1 MEDAKLKQYVEAAAT
16 ALTEK
21 VDPGQIAGA
30 LKEEGLN
37 EEEVNTVM
45 KMAESEAQNAG
56 PETGA
61 GADAIPLEQA
71 IEYLDGLGIDP
82 QTIIAVLQIV
92 LKMQPED
99 VDKLVAML
107 MQAMQQGGQGQGPQD
122 GSGPNPGQGQGV
134 GGPPQGQ
141 PRYEV

>member
-1 MEDAKLKQYVEAAAT
+1 MEDAKLKQYVEAAAK

-21 VDPGQIAGA
+21 VDQGQIAVA

-45 KMAESEAQNAG
+45 KMAESEAQNAA

-71 IEYLDGLGIDP
+71 IQYLDGLGIDP

-107 MQAMQQGGQGQGPQD
+107 MQALQQGGQQQGPQE
-122 GSGPNPGQGQGV
+122 GAPSQQGTQEPSGQ
-134 GGPPQGQ
+134 PQGQ